1 MDEKLHENLVAAGC
15 PEEVIQKVQQLQG
28 IEQQT
33 LELRKYRRCLLEKVH
48 REQERL
54 TNLDYLLYQLEE
66 QA

>member
-1 MDEKLHENLVAAGC
+1 MDEKLRENLVAAGC
-15 PEEVIQKVQQLQG
+15 PEEVIQKVQHLESA
-28 IEQQT
+28 EQQT

-54 TNLDYLLYQLEE
+54 TNLDYLLYQLEK